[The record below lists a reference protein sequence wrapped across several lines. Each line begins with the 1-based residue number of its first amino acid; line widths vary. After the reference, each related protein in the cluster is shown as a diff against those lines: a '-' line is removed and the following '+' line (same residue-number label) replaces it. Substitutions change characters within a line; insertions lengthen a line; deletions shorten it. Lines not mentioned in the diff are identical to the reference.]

1 MELLK
6 LLKQYQVPSDISF
19 IAQVQTLISKH
30 NLNYDLV
37 MTHYDTYKDNEKKLV
52 EYLLN
57 KHLTQVKG

>member
-6 LLKQYQVPSDISF
+6 LLKLYQVPSNMSF

-37 MTHYDTYKDNEKKLV
+37 MSHYDIYKDKESKLV
-52 EYLLN
+52 KYLLN
-57 KHLTQVKG
+57 KHLTQVEV

>member
-6 LLKQYQVPSDISF
+6 LLKLYQVPNDMSF

>member
-6 LLKQYQVPSDISF
+6 LLKQYQVPSNISF

-30 NLNYDLV
+30 HLNYDLV
-37 MTHYDTYKDNEKKLV
+37 MSHYDTYKDKEAKLV

-57 KHLTQVKG
+57 EHLTQVKG

>member
-6 LLKQYQVPSDISF
+6 LLKQYKVSSNMSF

-37 MTHYDTYKDNEKKLV
+37 MSHYDTYKDKENKLV
-52 EYLLN
+52 KYLLN
-57 KHLTQVKG
+57 EHLTQVKG